1 MISVS
6 ESLDG
11 LKTFLAQ
18 TQLWQG
24 LSSDCI
30 DLVAK
35 IAVLQTYSKGRLIF
49 SEGEAGRGF
58 FILRSGRVKVFKV
71 SPEGKEQILHVFCTG
86 DHFAEV
92 AALDG
97 QCFPASAA
105 ALESAAVL
113 FFSREAF
120 VDFLQHH
127 PTLAINV
134 LASFARRLRQF
145 TQLIEALSLK
155 AVPSRLAAY
164 LLALSEQANH
174 ADTVKLDLTKGQLAA
189 VIGTIPETLSR
200 VFLKL
205 SREGLI
211 ELNGSRITVLD
222 RQQLEQL
229 SLGGRISEV
238 E

>member
-1 MISVS
+1 MS
-6 ESLDG
+6 EALDD
-11 LKTFLAQ
+11 LKIFLAQ
-18 TQLWQG
+18 TQLWHG
-24 LSSDCI
+24 LSSNCI

-35 IAVLQTYSKGRLIF
+35 IAVPQTYGKGRLIF

-58 FILRSGRVKVFKV
+58 FIIRSGRVKVFKV
-71 SPEGKEQILHVFCTG
+71 SPEGKEQILRVFG
-86 DHFAEV
+86 AGEHFAEV

-105 ALESAAVL
+105 ALESTTVL
-113 FFSREAF
+113 FFPRAAF
-120 VDFLQHH
+120 VDFLQRH

-174 ADTVKLDLTKGQLAA
+174 ADTVELDLTKGQLAA

-205 SREGLI
+205 SQEGLI
-211 ELNGSRITVLD
+211 ELKGSRITLLD
-222 RQQLEQL
+222 RQQLKHL
-229 SLGGRISEV
+229 SLGEKIADGR
-238 E
+238 

>member
-1 MISVS
+1 MS
-6 ESLDG
+6 ESLNN

-24 LSSDCI
+24 LATEGI
-30 DLVAK
+30 DAIAK
-35 IAVLQTYSKGRLIF
+35 IAISRTYGKGQVIF
-49 SEGEAGRGF
+49 SEGEAGCGF
-58 FILRSGRVKVFKV
+58 FVIRSGRVKVFKL
-71 SPEGKEQILHVFCTG
+71 SPYGKEQILHVFGVG

-97 QCFPASAA
+97 RCFPASAA
-105 ALESAAVL
+105 ALESTTVL
-113 FFSREAF
+113 FFPQETF
-120 VDFLQHH
+120 VVLLRQH

-155 AVPSRLAAY
+155 EAPSRLAAY
-164 LLALSEQANH
+164 LLALSEQANQ
-174 ADTVKLDLTKGQLAA
+174 ADTVNLDLTKGQLAA

-200 VFLKL
+200 LFLKL
-205 SREGLI
+205 SQEGLI

-222 RQQLEQL
+222 RQQLQQL
-229 SLGGRISEV
+229 SLGKKISDSR
-238 E
+238 